1 MMRRVILF
9 ISIFP
14 VLYLQSCVHSE
25 AEIDALFTAE
35 DLKIE
40 VAKEVEIFYSDSAQ
54 IKLKITAPI
63 LKRYIEKSKSVD
75 EFPDG
80 VKVEFYNPN
89 GSVVSWLE
97 SNYAIRKNNES
108 KIYVKDNVRLYN
120 NKQDELST
128 DELVWDEK
136 TGEMYTNKYVR
147 IAQPT
152 RGDTLF
158 GYGFV
163 AKQEFQR
170 FQLNKKVSG
179 TKFLELD
186 KVLNN

>member
-1 MMRRVILF
+1 MRYFFLTSF
-9 ISIFP
+9 WLL
-14 VLYLQSCVHSE
+14 VLLSSCSRTE
-25 AEIDALFTAE
+25 AEIDALFTAK

-40 VAKEVEIFYSDSAQ
+40 VAKDVEIFYSDSAQ
-54 IKLKITAPI
+54 LKLKISAPI
-63 LKRYIEKSKSVD
+63 LKRHIEKSKSYD

-89 GSVVSWLE
+89 GSIVSWLE
-97 SNYAIRKNNES
+97 SNYAIRKNKEK
-108 KIYVKDNVRLYN
+108 KIYVKDDVRLYN
-120 NKQDELST
+120 NKNDELST
-128 DELVWDEK
+128 NELIWDEE

-158 GYGFV
+158 GYGFI

-170 FQLNKKVSG
+170 FQLNKKITG
-179 TKFLELD
+179 IKFLELE
-186 KVLNN
+186 KALGNQ